1 MENTTDNKVKDVKK
15 KTTSKSTEKKSEK
28 NVDESIKETSS
39 SKVKQS
45 GSTASKKTG
54 VKKTTEAKTTTTKKT
69 ASQATASKATG
80 SKATASKVDTAK
92 KTTTKTATNKSTA
105 SKSTKSKAKTSTA
118 KAKVSDKKTSSNLTN
133 LVEKLNDVKENVDSS
148 KNEEVKEIQKYENEE
163 KNDIEEIVK
172 TDENEKFNTISLK
185 EVREAIENKINNKQ
199 KKTIIKEALINL
211 GIAILMIVF
220 LIVIMLG
227 RNNIMVETL
236 DKDMKIITLFILAI
250 GIFLLEVSY
259 KKDSFKIAMN
269 GIEVLAYGAA
279 NLCLIYVAK
288 LYSSNLIKCITYIG
302 VAVGGYYIIKTM
314 LITIRNIKKYKN
326 DNNDIKDIIQKK
338 KKIEE

>member
-54 VKKTTEAKTTTTKKT
+54 VKKTTEAKTTTSKTTTTKKT
-69 ASQATASKATG
+69 ASKATASKATG

-92 KTTTKTATNKSTA
+92 KTTTKTATKKSTA

-302 VAVGGYYIIKTM
+302 VAVGGYYIKSIKMITM
-314 LITIRNIKKYKN
+314 IL
-326 DNNDIKDIIQKK
+326 
-338 KKIEE
+338 KI